1 MTLKQCINSL
11 ISDGKTGQAI
21 KEFLEATEKNGQS
34 DLNGYLILLSGRFNR
49 NETQNRT
56 QTIDPRDYNLELNRI
71 SNTLRDYTDQF
82 EDDGSFVCKAMK
94 TEKTE
99 PAQKPESEPEVPD
112 RFVPLPK
119 PTHPK
124 PKYDEIAFEEVDA
137 YSAKGLILLV
147 TATETE
153 TKALHQKMVP
163 LSGQMG
169 LLEAKKDNATYFI
182 GKFGNFAVANV
193 ECGTMGSVSSMGSTL
208 TVANAIDDLKPKFVL
223 MVGIAFGIN
232 SQKQNIGDVL
242 VSNQIIPYEIQR
254 VGEDGIV
261 SRASKPEAS
270 NSLRNSFKN
279 IRDWEYQLP
288 NGEEAKVELCDILSG
303 EKLVDNLDF
312 RKALETSFPT
322 AKGGEME
329 GAGLYAAC
337 QDRRVD
343 WILVKSICD
352 FADGKKGAH
361 KAEKQHLAIETA
373 LHTCLHV
380 FNKKFVFE
388 GLGMKVYE
396 A

>member
-56 QTIDPRDYNLELNRI
+56 GTIDSRDYNLELNRI
-71 SNTLRDYTDQF
+71 SNVLRDYADQF
-82 EDDGSFVCKAMK
+82 EDDGSFVCKGVKA
-94 TEKTE
+94 EKPE
-99 PAQKPESEPEVPD
+99 PAQKQEPEPDVPD
-112 RFVPLPK
+112 RFVPLAK
-119 PTHPK
+119 QTRPK
-124 PKYDEIAFEEVDA
+124 PKYDELAFDKIDT
-137 YSAKGLILLV
+137 YSDKGLILLV

-153 TKALHQKMVP
+153 TRALHQKMVP
-163 LSGQMG
+163 LPGEMG

-193 ECGTMGSVSSMGSTL
+193 ECGSMGSVASMGAIL
-208 TVANAIDDLKPKFVL
+208 TVSNAITALKPRFVL
-223 MVGIAFGIN
+223 MVGIAFGLDAN
-232 SQKQNIGDVL
+232 KQNIGDVL
-242 VSNQIIPYEIQR
+242 VSNHILPYEIQK
-254 VGEDGIV
+254 VGANGITW
-261 SRASKPEAS
+261 RGSKPEAS

-279 IRDWEYQLP
+279 LRDWEYQLP
-288 NGEEAKVELCDILSG
+288 NGDEAKMELCDILSG
-303 EKLVDNLDF
+303 EKLVDNLNF
-312 RKALETSFPT
+312 REELEALFPT

-337 QDRRVD
+337 QDKNTN

-352 FADGKKGAH
+352 FADGKKGNQKEA
-361 KAEKQHLAIETA
+361 KQALAIETA
-373 LHTCLHV
+373 LNICLHL
-380 FNKKFVFE
+380 FNKKLVFE
-388 GLGMKVYE
+388 GFGMKVYE